1 MEIFKKNLRVI
12 FTLGL
17 LGLTIYLCFRN
28 IQLHQQVK
36 QLQKTARNSFSKSK
50 SDTVYSTKPYSP
62 IPAYPII
69 QVPHIV
75 TYYPG
80 YKLVDPSSQSLGIR
94 PSPITFTTKP
104 TGSWDQT
111 SMVNNNDSLVQFLLD
126 SSHLKVSSVYKI
138 DSITLGSTSKD
149 FELNLDFYKYNWVN
163 GQLTSKPISF
173 FQRFKPYA
181 YVSYRYFHNTL
192 DGGLGL
198 SFKTKTFIYK
208 VGINTFYYPKYR
220 SDIGLD
226 LELKLEY
233 NF

>member
-1 MEIFKKNLRVI
+1 MGIFKNLRVI
-12 FTLGL
+12 FTLVL

-28 IQLHQQVK
+28 IQLHQQVNK
-36 QLQKTARNSFSKSK
+36 LQETRRTSFSKPK

-62 IPAYPII
+62 IQAYPVI
-69 QVPHIV
+69 QVPNIV

-80 YKLVDPSSQSLGIR
+80 YKLVDPSRSLK
-94 PSPITFTTKP
+94 ITHNTL
-104 TGSWDQT
+104 DQA

-126 SSHLKVSSVYKI
+126 KRHLQVSSVYKT
-138 DSITLGSTSKD
+138 DSLTLGSISKD

-163 GQLTSKPISF
+163 GQLTCKPISF

-192 DGGLGL
+192 DGGIGL
-198 SFKTKTFIYK
+198 SFKTKTLIYK
-208 VGINTFYYPKYR
+208 VGINTFYYPQYKK
-220 SDIGLD
+220 DLGLD

>member
-1 MEIFKKNLRVI
+1 MGIFKNLRVI

-28 IQLHQQVK
+28 IQLHQQVNK
-36 QLQKTARNSFSKSK
+36 LQETRRTSFSKPK

-62 IPAYPII
+62 IQAYPVI
-69 QVPHIV
+69 QVPNMV
-75 TYYPG
+75 TYYGQVKEVRP
-80 YKLVDPSSQSLGIR
+80 PSNNHELIKRSS
-94 PSPITFTTKP
+94 
-104 TGSWDQT
+104 DQ
-111 SMVNNNDSLVQFLLD
+111 VIHKDSLVQFLLD
-126 SSHLKVSSVYKI
+126 NSHLKVSSVYKT
-138 DSITLGSTSKD
+138 DSLTLGSISKD

-163 GQLTSKPISF
+163 GQLTCKPISF

-181 YVSYRYFHNTL
+181 YISYRYFHNTF

-220 SDIGLD
+220 PDIGLD